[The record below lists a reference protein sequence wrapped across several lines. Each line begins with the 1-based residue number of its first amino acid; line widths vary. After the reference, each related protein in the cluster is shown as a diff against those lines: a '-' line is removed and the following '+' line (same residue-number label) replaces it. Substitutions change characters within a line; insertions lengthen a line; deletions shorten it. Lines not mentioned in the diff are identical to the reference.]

1 MAYLIVDPTGKY
13 PQQIMEFLG
22 RLDRGAVAV
31 FTRPGR
37 YLLWRDKWSKQ
48 LGHLVL
54 DQYLATKS
62 PNVRHLA
69 AEIHNKW
76 PQLDGIIPWDEEGVY
91 LAAQLSE
98 LLGLEWNSP
107 EIIERCRDKGVMK
120 AWLREHGGV
129 RVNDSAVVTDGEEA
143 IAFQRRVASWP
154 IVVKPTAGSGSADVY
169 FAHDDGELLGACQ
182 NVLEGRLGE
191 VLLEEF
197 IGGRELCVNGIVDR
211 QSDLLVTDVWSY
223 ERRPNQDRMVYY
235 ECTSVPTHDPVFGL
249 LGEYAAQVVEAMELR
264 RAPIHMEVKVD
275 DRGPC
280 LIEVGARLSGGNLPV
295 LASKLHGRS
304 LIELVT
310 CHWLA
315 DLPLT
320 GRDLD
325 YARYDRRRAAVL
337 SGIQEHT
344 VRPIRSVRGVEEVQS
359 LPSFAGFGILRPLG
373 TTAWPTVDL
382 DTAAWEVY
390 LVADD
395 VEQLERDSRL
405 VRRLL
410 RYE

>member
-1 MAYLIVDPTGKY
+1 MAYLIIDPCGKY
-13 PQQIMEFLG
+13 PQQIMEFLA

-37 YLLWRDKWSKQ
+37 YLLWRDKWSKK
-48 LGHLVL
+48 LRHLVL

-69 AEIHNKW
+69 AEIRHAW
-76 PQLDGIIPWDEEGVY
+76 PNLDGVIPWDEEGVV
-91 LAAQLSE
+91 LAAELSE
-98 LLGLEWNSP
+98 LLDLGWNSP

-120 AWLREHGGV
+120 SWLRQHGGV
-129 RVNDSAVVTDGEEA
+129 RVNASRVVTHAEDA
-143 IAFQRRVASWP
+143 LSFQRQVGHWP
-154 IVVKPTAGSGSADVY
+154 IVVKPTAGSGSTDVY
-169 FAHDDGELLGACQ
+169 FAHGEGELLGACQ
-182 NVLEGRLGE
+182 TVMEGGLGD

-211 QSDLLVTDVWSY
+211 RHDLLVTDVWSY
-223 ERRPNQDRMVYY
+223 ERRPNQGRMVYY
-235 ECTSVPTHDPVFGL
+235 ECTSVPTHDPVFSL
-249 LGEYAAQVVEAMELR
+249 LAQYSAQVVEALELR

-295 LASKLHGRS
+295 LASRLHGRS

-310 CHWLA
+310 CHWLS

-325 YARYDRRRAAVL
+325 YARYDRLRAAVL

-344 VRPIRSVRGVEEVQS
+344 VRPIRKVHGVDEVRS

-373 TTAWPTVDL
+373 NTARLTVDL

-390 LVADD
+390 LVAGD
-395 VEQLERDSRL
+395 EQQLVRDSQK
-405 VRRLL
+405 VRHFL